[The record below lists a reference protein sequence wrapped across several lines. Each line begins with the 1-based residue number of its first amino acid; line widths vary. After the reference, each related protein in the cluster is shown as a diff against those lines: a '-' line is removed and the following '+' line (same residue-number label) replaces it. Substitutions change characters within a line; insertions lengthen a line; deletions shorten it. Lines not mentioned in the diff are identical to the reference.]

1 MKKEKLFILILEDIP
16 AHAEIVAHEIKKLG
30 IDFRMERVETREEFE
45 KEIEACRPDIIL
57 ADYSLPSFDGISA
70 LKIALLKCPKTPF
83 IFVSGAIGEERAI
96 ETLRAGATDYILKD
110 NMKRLGSSI
119 LRALEEKEERRKR
132 ERAEESLEYQA
143 FHDGLTRLPN
153 RRALEERFAAAR
165 EITVRQKKKMA
176 ILFLDLDRFKAIN
189 DTMGHRAGDLLL
201 KEMATRLTS
210 AMRKEDIVSRWGGD
224 EFVILAT
231 DLSLDADV
239 GELAEKI
246 LSFVKKPIRIG
257 RDVFAI
263 TVSIGMSIF
272 PDDGDDISSLLMK
285 ADTALHSVKK
295 EGRNKYQAYD
305 PKMNTH
311 LYEKFRLEGRLQ
323 EAIER
328 GEIAPYFQ
336 PMFDRQGSFA
346 GAEALAR
353 WNRTG
358 RDPILPE
365 KFILLAEETGQI
377 ISLGTRVMK
386 IAAAQ
391 YRQWLSAGLS
401 PSRIS
406 VNVSSRQFSED
417 DFLKK
422 VAGILEESGLD
433 PKFLEIEITE
443 SVAME
448 NTASVLTKLNALKQ
462 MGINLSID
470 DFGTGYSS
478 LSYLKR
484 FPFSRLKI
492 DKSFV
497 DTCVTDES
505 DAAVVRAIISLG
517 QALSLEIIAEG
528 VETKAQF
535 SFLSSLGCD
544 IFQGYYFS
552 KPLPAGKFAHR
563 FKMKAAS

>member
-1 MKKEKLFILILEDIP
+1 MKKQKLFILILEDVP
-16 AHAEIVAHEIKKLG
+16 AHAEIAAHEIKRMG
-30 IDFRMERVETREEFE
+30 IDFRMRRVETKEEFE
-45 KEIEACRPDIIL
+45 KEIDDCSPDVIL

-70 LKIALLKCPKTPF
+70 LKIALVKCPKTPF

-96 ETLRAGATDYILKD
+96 ETLKAGATDYILKD

-119 LRALEEKEERRKR
+119 LRALKEKEERHKR

-165 EITVRQKKKMA
+165 EIAVRQKKKMA
-176 ILFLDLDRFKAIN
+176 ILFLDLDRFKAVN

-201 KEMATRLTS
+201 KEMAMRITS

-224 EFVILAT
+224 EFVVLAT

-263 TVSIGMSIF
+263 TVSIGMSLF

-305 PKMNTH
+305 QKMNTH
-311 LYEKFRLEGRLQ
+311 LYEKFRLEGRLR
-323 EAIER
+323 EAINL
-328 GEIAPYFQ
+328 GEIIPYFQ

-358 RDPILPE
+358 RGPILPE
-365 KFILLAEETGQI
+365 KFITLAEETGQI
-377 ISLGTRVMK
+377 IPLGTQVMK
-386 IAAAQ
+386 NAAAQ
-391 YRQWLSAGLS
+391 YGQWLAAGLP

-497 DTCVTDES
+497 DACVTNES
-505 DAAVVRAIISLG
+505 DASVVRAIISLG

-535 SFLSSLGCD
+535 FFLRSAGCNL
-544 IFQGYYFS
+544 FQGYYFS
-552 KPLPAGKFAHR
+552 KPLPAGEFAQT
-563 FKMKAAS
+563 FKIF

>member
-1 MKKEKLFILILEDIP
+1 MKKLFILILEDIP
-16 AHAEIVAHEIKKLG
+16 AHAEIAAHEIKKMG
-30 IDFRMERVETREEFE
+30 IDFRMRRVETKEEFE
-45 KEIEACRPDIIL
+45 KEIEDCSPDVIL

-70 LKIALLKCPKTPF
+70 LKIALIKCPKTPF

-96 ETLRAGATDYILKD
+96 ETLKAGATDYILKD

-119 LRALEEKEERRKR
+119 LRALAEREERRKR

-165 EITVRQKKKMA
+165 EIAVRQKKKMA
-176 ILFLDLDRFKAIN
+176 VLFLDLDRFKAIN

-201 KEMATRLTS
+201 KEMAIRLTS
-210 AMRKEDIVSRWGGD
+210 AVRKEDIVSRWGGD
-224 EFVILAT
+224 EFVVLAT
-231 DLSLDADV
+231 DLSLDANI

-246 LSFVKKPIRIG
+246 LLCVKKPMRIG
-257 RDVFAI
+257 REAFAI
-263 TVSIGMSIF
+263 TVSIGMAIF

-295 EGRNKYQAYD
+295 EGRNKYRAYD
-305 PKMNTH
+305 PQMNTH
-311 LYEKFRLEGRLQ
+311 LYEKFQLEGRLR
-323 EAIER
+323 EAINL
-328 GEIAPYFQ
+328 GEIVPYFQ

-353 WNRTG
+353 WNHAG
-358 RDPILPE
+358 REPILPE
-365 KFILLAEETGQI
+365 KFIMLAEETGQI

-386 IAAAQ
+386 DAAVQ
-391 YRQWLSAGLS
+391 YRQWLSVGLS

-462 MGINLSID
+462 MGVNLSID

-497 DTCVTDES
+497 DTCVTNES
-505 DAAVVRAIISLG
+505 DAAVVMAIISLG

-535 SFLSSLGCD
+535 SFLRSLGCGL
-544 IFQGYYFS
+544 FQGYYFS
-552 KPLPAGKFAHR
+552 KPLPAGEFAQVFKKF
-563 FKMKAAS
+563 F

>member
-1 MKKEKLFILILEDIP
+1 MQKQKLFILILEDIP
-16 AHAEIVAHEIKKLG
+16 AHAELAAHEIEKTG
-30 IDFRMERVETREEFE
+30 INFRIRRVETKEEFE

-70 LKIALLKCPKTPF
+70 LKIALVKCPRTPF

-96 ETLRAGATDYILKD
+96 ETLKAGATDYILKD

-119 LRALEEKEERRKR
+119 RRALLEKEERRKR

-143 FHDGLTRLPN
+143 FHDGLTHLPN
-153 RRALEERFAAAR
+153 RKAMEERFALAR
-165 EITVRQKKKMA
+165 EISLRQKRKMA

-189 DTMGHRAGDLLL
+189 DTLGHYAGDSVL
-201 KEMATRLTS
+201 KEMAIRIVS

-231 DLSLDADV
+231 DLSSDADI
-239 GELAEKI
+239 GELARKI
-246 LSFVKKPIRIG
+246 SAFIKKPVRIG
-257 RDVFAI
+257 HDVFEI
-263 TVSIGMSIF
+263 TVSIGIAVF
-272 PDDGDDISSLLMK
+272 PDDGDDISALLMK
-285 ADTALHSVKK
+285 ADTALHSAKK
-295 EGRNKYQAYD
+295 EGKNRYHAYN

-311 LYEKFRLEGRLQ
+311 LYENLRLEGDLRK
-323 EAIER
+323 AVFR
-328 GEIAPYFQ
+328 GEIVPYYQ
-336 PMFDRQGSFA
+336 PMFDRNGNFM

-353 WNRTG
+353 WNRAG
-358 RDPILPE
+358 HDPILPE
-365 KFILLAEETGQI
+365 KFIMLAEETGQI
-377 ISLGTRVMK
+377 IPLGTHVMK
-386 IAAAQ
+386 EASEQ
-391 YRQWLSAGLS
+391 YRQWLSAGLP

-417 DFLKK
+417 DFFKK
-422 VAGILEESGLD
+422 IAAILEETGLGPD
-433 PKFLEIEITE
+433 SLEIEITE
-443 SVAME
+443 SVVMGNGVDTLA
-448 NTASVLTKLNALKQ
+448 KLNALKQ
-462 MGINLSID
+462 EGVSLSID

-497 DTCVTDES
+497 DACVTSEPDS
-505 DAAVVRAIISLG
+505 AIVKAIISLG
-517 QALSLEIIAEG
+517 QALSLEVVAEG

-535 SFLSSLGCD
+535 SFLRSLGCD

-552 KPLPAGKFAHR
+552 KPLPSKEFEQMFKKF
-563 FKMKAAS
+563 F